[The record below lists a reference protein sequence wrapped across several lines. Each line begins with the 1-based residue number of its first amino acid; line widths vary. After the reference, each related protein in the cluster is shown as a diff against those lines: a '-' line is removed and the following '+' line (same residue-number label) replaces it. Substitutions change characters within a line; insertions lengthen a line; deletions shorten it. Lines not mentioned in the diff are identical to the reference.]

1 MGNHDIGIARCGSDE
16 ELARLVGVNLACY
29 LSACQVYVIAAS
41 VRRCRLYVV
50 WRLGCAGKLVGIGC
64 FGFGFGFGG
73 LDALALLVQ
82 VAFDGGGRF
91 DQKLVDSGGGELG
104 PGGIVAGANGLFES
118 G

>member
-29 LSACQVYVIAAS
+29 LSACQVYMIAAS
-41 VRRCRLYVV
+41 VGRCQLYVV
-50 WRLGCAGKLVGIGC
+50 WRLGCAGKLMGIGC
-64 FGFGFGFGG
+64 FGFGG

-104 PGGIVAGANGLFES
+104 PGVIVAGADGLFES
-118 G
+118 E